1 MSISGKEEK
10 DENIRLNCDIVRDL
24 VPSYLENICSE
35 SSEKAVE
42 AHLSECVDC
51 FKYVQ
56 GMRETTIEAGQIH
69 LKEMDHMK
77 KMRRY
82 YDKKVLVHLIGILV
96 AALVALWCMVRYW
109 DVELKVYGSIAPVV
123 ILVLLFLLKD
133 GQKYREKGKMH
144 MAAAVLSV
152 LGIVYIIGLSA
163 CLVFWLEADAGPFGM
178 ALHKTGPF
186 LHYQIV
192 AVVIMETILFVWS
205 LRDAMQ
211 KDRRMGITPAAA
223 LVGILYG
230 MAVTETLYRMD
241 DVKALSAL
249 FWQMFF
255 VFAVEAVI
263 LGALAVV
270 MSKPLKKMQA
280 K

>member
-1 MSISGKEEK
+1 MNMSGKEEK

-24 VPSYLENICSE
+24 TPSYLENICSE

-56 GMRETTIEAGQIH
+56 SMRETTIEAGQIH

-96 AALVALWCMVRYW
+96 AALVVVWCMVQYW
-109 DVELKVYGSIAPVV
+109 NLELKAYGSIAPVV
-123 ILVLLFLLKD
+123 TLVLLFLLKD

-144 MAAAVLSV
+144 IAAAALSL

-163 CLVFWLEADAGPFGM
+163 CLGVWLEADAGPFGM

-186 LHYQIV
+186 LHYQIM
-192 AVVIMETILFVWS
+192 AVVIMETILFVCS
-205 LRDAMQ
+205 LRATMQ
-211 KDRRMGITPAAA
+211 KDRRMGIIPVAA

-241 DVKALSAL
+241 DVNGLSAL

-255 VFAVEAVI
+255 VFGAEAVA

-270 MSKPLKKMQA
+270 TSISFKKA
-280 K
+280 